1 MPTYAPLF
9 HFASLLLYLE
19 TLTRALLT
27 SMFLIFIYLDF
38 CVPVC
43 CLVIGL
49 EHYQLLLLHVFG
61 RLHLD
66 LLELI

>member
-9 HFASLLLYLE
+9 HFASLLLHPE
-19 TLTRALLT
+19 RLTRALLT
-27 SMFLIFIYLDF
+27 SMFLIFIHLDF
-38 CVPVC
+38 CVPVR

-49 EHYQLLLLHVFG
+49 EHSQLLLLHVF
-61 RLHLD
+61 D